1 MIPAFGPT
9 TSTADGF
16 TVQITNY
23 NDLFL
28 WGGSA
33 TTGQVNINTTTG
45 LLTVT
50 GVSANTSSTAMITTR
65 RTGYFDGLAGITAS
79 ALMGTALNPTF
90 TSTTSTA
97 TGFTA
102 QISNYSSAYTWAGT
116 ATASGL
122 VSISS
127 SGFVTV
133 YNVAAGTSSTATIT
147 TTRAGH
153 DNGSTIV
160 TETSVVGA
168 ARNPA
173 FGGTTRT
180 ATGFTVQITNY
191 SAAYTWAGTAT
202 ASGTVAISGT
212 GLVTVTGVAAA
223 TSVTATITT
232 TRAGYVGGTADVTQ
246 TSRSAA
252 LTPTFGSTT
261 ATTSGFTVQISNYD
275 AAYTWA
281 GTATASGRVSI
292 SNTGLVTV
300 TNVAPVTSVT
310 ATITPTR
317 DGYVGGTAPVTAT
330 SLGTARNPVFGT
342 KTPTTTGFT
351 VQISNYDAAYTW
363 AGTATA
369 SGSVAISGT
378 GLVTVTGV
386 APGTSSTATITTT
399 RTGYVGG
406 TAPVT
411 ATSLTGAALDPT
423 FVNTTS
429 TATGFTVQIDNY
441 DGAYDW
447 AGTLNTTLG
456 SVSISNTGLVTVT
469 GLAAGRTVTAQILSS
484 RSGYGLGR
492 AYATGSSLLAALV
505 PTFGVSTPTATG
517 FTVQI
522 NNYNSVYDWA
532 GTATAS
538 GSVSI
543 SNTGLVTVTNVAVA
557 TSSTI
562 TITATLTGYATG
574 SATKTAR
581 SLSSAGSLVISMV
594 TVGNPVNAADV
605 RSGRLYGAVNYSYRI
620 GTYEVKCSEYT
631 AFLNAVAVFDSY
643 GLWHQIMASDSR
655 TAQISR
661 SGTYNGNY
669 TYAVMNNTGD
679 RPISYVSWLSCAR
692 FCNWMSNGQPTG
704 PQNAATTERGA
715 YDLDGRTNSYATAKR
730 TINPNTGLA
739 PTYWIP
745 TENEWYKAAYYSPNY
760 GGTGVGGYYLYA
772 TKNDSAPGA
781 NPGAGINQAN
791 YNNQI
796 THTTDA
802 GEFSNSAS
810 FYGTF
815 DQTGNV
821 NEWNDLN
828 ILSTARLV
836 RGGGWSEGAFVS
848 SSSYRVMAI
857 VSNHDY
863 QSVGFRIAGSI

>member
-1 MIPAFGPT
+1 MTSLAAALTPGFGSTTAT
-9 TSTADGF
+9 TSGF
-16 TVQITNY
+16 TVQISNFDPTY
-23 NDLFL
+23 F
-28 WGGSA
+28 WRG
-33 TTGQVNINTTTG
+33 
-45 LLTVT
+45 TV
-50 GVSANTSSTAMITTR
+50 
-65 RTGYFDGLAGITAS
+65 
-79 ALMGTALNPTF
+79 
-90 TSTTSTA
+90 
-97 TGFTA
+97 
-102 QISNYSSAYTWAGT
+102 
-116 ATASGL
+116 TASGQ
-122 VSISS
+122 VSISNT
-127 SGFVTV
+127 GLVTV
-133 YNVAAGTSSTATIT
+133 TNVAPVTSSTATIT
-147 TTRAGH
+147 ATRGGYVGGTAP
-153 DNGSTIV
+153 V
-160 TETSVVGA
+160 TATSLGA

-378 GLVTVTGV
+378 GLVTVTNV
-386 APGTSSTATITTT
+386 AVGTSSTATITTT
-399 RTGYVGG
+399 RAGYVGG

-669 TYAVMNNTGD
+669 TYAVANNTGQ
-679 RPISYVSWLSCAR
+679 RPISYMSWLSCAR

-715 YDLDGRTNSYATAKR
+715 YALDGTSNSSAYAIAKN

-739 PTYWIP
+739 PTFWIP
-745 TENEWYKAAYYSPNY
+745 LENEWYKAAYYSPNY
-760 GGTGVGGYYLYA
+760 GGTGVGGYYNYA
-772 TKNDSAPGA
+772 TQNDSAPGTT
-781 NPGAGINQAN
+781 PGAGINQAN

-796 THTTDA
+796 LHATNA

-828 ILSTARLV
+828 SSSSTLPI
-836 RGGGWSEGAFVS
+836 RGGGWSESAYYS
-848 SSSYRVMAI
+848 SSSYRVMGS
-857 VSNHDY
+857 VSNQSY